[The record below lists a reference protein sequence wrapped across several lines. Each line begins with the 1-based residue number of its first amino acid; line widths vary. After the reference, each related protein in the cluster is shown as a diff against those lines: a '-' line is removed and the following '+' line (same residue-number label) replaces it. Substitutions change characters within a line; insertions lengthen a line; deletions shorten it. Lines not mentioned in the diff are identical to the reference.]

1 MNFHPD
7 VDLEKHL
14 SRWVN
19 LSFYIMWAMHVL
31 NIKHVFKSSA
41 VIRKEM
47 FHVENGFFFLRTSM
61 LSCGKSVSP
70 RK

>member
-19 LSFYIMWAMHVL
+19 LSFYVMWAMHVL
-31 NIKHVFKSSA
+31 NIKHVLKSSA

-47 FHVENGFFFLRTSM
+47 FHVENGVFLRTSM